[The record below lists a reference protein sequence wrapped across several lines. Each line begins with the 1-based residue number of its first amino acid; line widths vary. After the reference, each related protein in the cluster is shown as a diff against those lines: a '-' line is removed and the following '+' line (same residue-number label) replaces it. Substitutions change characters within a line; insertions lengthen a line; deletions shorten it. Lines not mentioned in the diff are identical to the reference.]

1 MIDSLRAKN
10 KSFALVDL
18 GDFVNN
24 EPTVGDLKTRFIWK
38 EMEQM
43 GYIASTPGVRELSAW
58 PLYRELTASSPIKTI
73 ASNLQ
78 VVEGGRSQPAGLPYY
93 VEVIGGVRVG
103 FFSLIGG
110 NEVSTVKAPEGFEFR
125 PDDPL
130 ATAHKIVPE
139 LRKRAELVI
148 LMSEMS
154 PQETDD
160 LLRQTQGIDVAL
172 YGRNPMWQDRAQK
185 STNTLTQQTG
195 IRGQYVGD
203 LVLIIDPDGRI
214 TDYGSRNAAL
224 DSVYPEKPEITAQV
238 KQIDDQSKELLK
250 TSQQKK
256 ASEIESKISSD
267 KYLGADKCRR
277 CHEAQYTQW
286 LTTPHAKA
294 VAALAAQAT
303 DDKCIGCHVT
313 GWQKPGGYTTESKDP
328 DLSNV
333 QCEACHDIG
342 TKHGRGE
349 KAAKITQA
357 TCETCHTGEWGKA
370 KGFDF
375 AVYLKSVAH

>member
-1 MIDSLRAKN
+1 MIDSLTTKN
-10 KSFALVDL
+10 KSFALIDL
-18 GDFVNN
+18 GDFANN

-43 GYIASTPGVRELSAW
+43 GYVASTPGVRELSVW
-58 PLYRELTASSPIKTI
+58 PLYHELVSASSIKSI

-78 VVEGGRSQPAGLPYY
+78 VVEGGKAEPAGLPFY
-93 VEVIGGVRVG
+93 VATVGGVRVG

-110 NEVSTVKAPEGFEFR
+110 NEVSTVKAPDGIEFR

-130 ATAHKIVPE
+130 ATARKIVPE
-139 LRKRAELVI
+139 LRKSAEIVVLLSV
-148 LMSEMS
+148 
-154 PQETDD
+154 
-160 LLRQTQGIDVAL
+160 LRQIQGIDCAL
-172 YGRNPMWQDRAQK
+172 YGRNPMWQERAQK
-185 STNTLTQQTG
+185 SGIAITQQTG

-203 LVLIIDPDGRI
+203 LVLVVDPDGRI
-214 TDYGSRNAAL
+214 TDYGSRNVAL
-224 DSVYPEKPEITAQV
+224 DSVYPEKAEVAAQV
-238 KQIDDQSKELLK
+238 KQLDDQSKEMLK
-250 TSQQKK
+250 TDQQKK
-256 ASEIESKISSD
+256 ASDIEGKISSD

-294 VAALAAQAT
+294 VAVLAAQVT
-303 DDKCIGCHVT
+303 DEKCISCHVT
-313 GWQKPGGYTTESKDP
+313 GWQKAGGYVADSKEP

-349 KAAKITQA
+349 KAAKITEA
-357 TCETCHTGEWGKA
+357 TCESCHTGDWGKA

-375 AVYLKSVAH
+375 ATYLKKVAH